1 MYISQEKIERHLRFS
16 DDGLS
21 DIKYLHKLVYA
32 NCSKIVDSFES
43 GDITAANE
51 VLSSEN
57 EINEIVHKLKEK
69 HISRL
74 HADLK
79 ESIETSGLHMDVLDQ
94 YTRIND
100 ILSDIA
106 SAIVNK

>member
-1 MYISQEKIERHLRFS
+1 LKAAI
-16 DDGLS
+16 
-21 DIKYLHKLVYA
+21 
-32 NCSKIVDSFES
+32 
-43 GDITAANE
+43 ITAANE

-106 SAIVNK
+106 SAIVKKKIIKNYCTNFQQII